1 MLGPYYCISNMD
13 LLFVGFVVTLV
24 AVVAVEMHWGMLCEV
39 CRDCTGSYILS
50 Q

>member
-13 LLFVGFVVTLV
+13 LLFVVALVV
-24 AVVAVEMHWGMLCEV
+24 VVVVVMHWGMLCEI
-39 CRDCTGSYILS
+39 RGDCTGSYILF